1 MIMMQYSN
9 EEPQMIKEWWRE
21 EWAHWLGE
29 MRGHGGP
36 KWRHREQKR
45 PEKERHNEEKDRE
58 GWEEEKQGKEIEKI
72 RIKKDLL
79 REIK

>member
-1 MIMMQYSN
+1 MKGAKISMIMMQYSN

-21 EWAHWLGE
+21 EWALWLGE

-36 KWRHREQKR
+36 KWRHTDIMKKR
-45 PEKERHNEEKDRE
+45 TE
-58 GWEEEKQGKEIEKI
+58 GWEEKKQGKEIEKI

>member
-1 MIMMQYSN
+1 M
-9 EEPQMIKEWWRE
+9 
-21 EWAHWLGE
+21 
-29 MRGHGGP
+29 
-36 KWRHREQKR
+36 WRHMEQKR
-45 PEKERHNEEKDRE
+45 HKRERNNEETDRE